1 MVGAG
6 WNDDRPLEDW
16 EYPDEGSSDEEDES
30 ALVPCPQCGADIYE
44 DAVQCPVCGEY
55 VTHGTRAWE
64 GRPGWWIALGLLGII
79 AVLFVLL
86 RLG

>member
-1 MVGAG
+1 VASGG
-6 WNDDRPLEDW
+6 WNDDRPLEDR
-16 EYPDEGSSDEEDES
+16 EYPDEDSSDEEDES

-44 DAVQCPVCGEY
+44 DTVQCPVCGEY
-55 VTHGTRAWE
+55 VTHSARAWD